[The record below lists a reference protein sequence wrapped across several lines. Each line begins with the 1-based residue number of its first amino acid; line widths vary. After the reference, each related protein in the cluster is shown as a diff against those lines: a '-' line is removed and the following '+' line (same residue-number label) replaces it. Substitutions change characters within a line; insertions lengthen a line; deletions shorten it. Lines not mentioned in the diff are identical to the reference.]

1 MNSRVRRQ
9 QGFTLLEVMI
19 ALMVFAMI
27 SMMAWQ
33 IIHGAMENA
42 AFTDKQTA
50 NLSQLQLTY
59 SRLERDMTQMVPR
72 PVHGDE
78 SAFHHQQQAIVFT
91 TQDNLAAFGRPT
103 EPDILRVNWL
113 LDKNTLWREFSPALD
128 MASATQGT
136 RVPVLE
142 HVKAVQWRF
151 FQDGWR
157 PNWESKTDIPQ
168 GVELTLTMENDEQW
182 RWVFVA
188 TDGWPP
194 LTANAGSQDA
204 TANPEQPNAEPDT
217 QDGTAA
223 PADNKAQAPSGAAGQ
238 TPAQPQ
244 GGTQ

>member
-1 MNSRVRRQ
+1 MNSMVRRQ

-19 ALMVFAMI
+19 ALMVFALI

-59 SRLERDMTQMVPR
+59 SRLERDFTQMVPR
-72 PVHGDE
+72 PVQGDDR
-78 SAFHHQQQAIVFT
+78 AFHLNGEALAFT
-91 TQDNLAAFGRPT
+91 TQDNLAAFGRPA
-103 EPDILRVNWL
+103 EPDILRVTWL
-113 LDKNTLWREFSPALD
+113 VDKNTLWREFSPALD
-128 MASATQGT
+128 LAANTQGT

-142 HVKAVQWRF
+142 HVKGVQWRF
-151 FQDGWR
+151 FQEGWR
-157 PNWESKTDIPQ
+157 PTWDSKANIPQ

-188 TDGWPP
+188 SEGWPQE
-194 LTANAGSQDA
+194 LAATSGEETTASPDQQNAD
-204 TANPEQPNAEPDT
+204 N
-217 QDGTAA
+217 GTAA
-223 PADNKAQAPSGAAGQ
+223 PADNKAQAESGAAENK
-238 TPAQPQ
+238 TASPQ